1 MDGESITLKEIAT
14 TPETWNHGS
23 ATGFRT
29 LRRVAK
35 EQRATFITTGEA
47 SIPRAEVANGP
58 RQDRPRPSPSLI
70 HAAEKAAGRKQ
81 NNQHT
86 TFFDLVVCQRKELE
100 KPIHLILTPPSL
112 PQGVDCL
119 DSMHPS
125 CHFCS
130 KLEASNLYLLS
141 E

>member
-35 EQRATFITTGEA
+35 EQRATVITTGEA